1 MLVPGLLKLQDHEML
16 QGIRNCLHQE
26 IVLTFVIQ
34 GGGNV
39 T

>member
-1 MLVPGLLKLQDHEML
+1 MSVPGLLKLQDQEML

-26 IVLTFVIQ
+26 IVLTFAIQ

>member
-1 MLVPGLLKLQDHEML
+1 MLVPGLLKLQDQEML
-16 QGIRNCLHQE
+16 QGIRNFLHQE